1 MSPIH
6 HRACCCS
13 FHRVALENTQAAYT
27 IKVANL
33 GGVKSVELH
42 QVRIALCSPACAAC
56 AGRASLPATMSPQIS
71 GCSLACMEVQ
81 APAGQKGDL
90 VAVLY
95 GPVGI
100 DGSEV
105 SAAQREKHI
114 TEPLRTR

>member
-1 MSPIH
+1 
-6 HRACCCS
+6 
-13 FHRVALENTQAAYT
+13 
-27 IKVANL
+27 
-33 GGVKSVELH
+33 
-42 QVRIALCSPACAAC
+42 
-56 AGRASLPATMSPQIS
+56 
-71 GCSLACMEVQ
+71 MEVQ